1 MILAAISRGR
11 HGSRLA
17 LVAILVVNAAA
28 CGDPSAP
35 TSALPAP
42 VPFSGAIDRPQVRPG
57 DFWEYQV
64 AGGEAPSRWTLS
76 VDEVRADGRFQARI
90 AEGAAPIGAVGE
102 GANLRRVEFDGPWN
116 AVQPDPAW
124 MLRYLQFPLT
134 NAAQWTSTATGPGSM
149 TRTLTQQVV
158 GMQALAIAGASVAC
172 VRIEGT
178 EATTVSG
185 PPAVTVSS
193 QSTLWYCPDLRAV
206 GRVETG
212 VAGGPRVTQTLIAVQ
227 LVPATPP

>member
-1 MILAAISRGR
+1 MILAANSRGR

-17 LVAILVVNAAA
+17 LLAILAGGAAA
-28 CGDPSAP
+28 CSDPSAP
-35 TSALPAP
+35 SSALPAP
-42 VPFSGAIDRPQVRPG
+42 TPFAGAIDRPQVRAG
-57 DFWEYQV
+57 DFWEYQFS
-64 AGGEAPSRWTLS
+64 GGAAPSRWALS
-76 VDEVRADGRFQARI
+76 VDGVRADGRFQARV
-90 AEGAAPIGAVGE
+90 AEGAAPIGAIGE

-124 MLRYLQFPLT
+124 TLRYLQFPLT
-134 NAAQWTSTATGPGSM
+134 NAAQWTSTATGPGAM

-158 GMQALAIAGASVAC
+158 GMQALEIAGASVAC
-172 VRIEGT
+172 VRIEGS

-193 QSTLWYCPDLRAV
+193 QSTLWYCPELRAV
-206 GRVETG
+206 GRVETS
-212 VAGGPRVTQTLIAVQ
+212 VAGGPRVTQALVAVR